1 MGKFNPVLVTI
12 GAVIMLFSLIITITL
27 AGWAFAF
34 IGGWRVPLT
43 SFGMGLI
50 PFIFGLFIYL
60 VAKRNEIIA
69 EK

>member
-12 GAVIMLFSLIITITL
+12 GAVIMLFSLIITIAL
-27 AGWAFAF
+27 AGWTFAF

-43 SFGMGLI
+43 SFGISLI
-50 PFIFGLFIYL
+50 PFIFGLFFYL
-60 VAKRNEIIA
+60 VAKRKVIIA